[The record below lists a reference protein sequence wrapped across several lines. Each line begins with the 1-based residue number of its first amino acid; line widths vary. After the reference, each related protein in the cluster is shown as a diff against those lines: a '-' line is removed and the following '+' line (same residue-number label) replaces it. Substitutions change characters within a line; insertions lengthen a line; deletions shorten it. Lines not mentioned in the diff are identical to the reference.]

1 MSKSRE
7 FLGSSLLKGL
17 SDLYENQWPTLCDL
31 TINCANEE
39 KVLAHKLV
47 LAIHSEYF
55 SALFRHNPKNSTIS
69 LPQFDSMLMKVIIK
83 SLVLDIDEEELNE
96 VGLDHIIRA
105 ADYFQIKDLVSIVSA
120 IYYV

>member
-7 FLGSSLLKGL
+7 LLGSFLLKGL

-47 LAIHSEYF
+47 LAIHSDYF
-55 SALFRHNPKNSTIS
+55 SAHFHITLKRRQYHCHNLT
-69 LPQFDSMLMKVIIK
+69 QW
-83 SLVLDIDEEELNE
+83 
-96 VGLDHIIRA
+96 
-105 ADYFQIKDLVSIVSA
+105 
-120 IYYV
+120 